1 MIQRIQSPSSNI
13 GAMLKNYS
21 NFNMLQHNWV
31 GGGQLADSIKMTE
44 SLSHSASPSRCP
56 ITEDI
61 RYATEDM
68 TAGGCRRRLVVGL
81 HDSHSVMGNAA
92 GGSLD
97 FCEMHRH
104 AARVCTISSY
114 WPAHPMSW
122 RKLGRAHAGAESG
135 KQRPTQ
141 GISDS
146 GRAFL
151 SVLLVPLIT
160 GRLSGPGTT
169 LRVAL
174 RNAEDLA
181 QPVLQRI
188 ARVWLGD
195 KWRPVLRFGFTHKGL
210 FRLARS

>member
-1 MIQRIQSPSSNI
+1 MT
-13 GAMLKNYS
+13 
-21 NFNMLQHNWV
+21 
-31 GGGQLADSIKMTE
+31 DSIKMTE
-44 SLSHSASPSRCP
+44 SLSHSASPSPCP

-61 RYATEDM
+61 THV
-68 TAGGCRRRLVVGL
+68 TAVGWRIAFLSQRSRRRPVVGL

-97 FCEMHRH
+97 FCEMHRQT
-104 AARVCTISSY
+104 AKVCTISSY

-122 RKLGRAHAGAESG
+122 RKLGRAHGGAESG
-135 KQRPTQ
+135 RQRPMQ

-160 GRLSGPGTT
+160 GRLSGPGTA

-181 QPVLQRI
+181 QPVR
-188 ARVWLGD
+188 
-195 KWRPVLRFGFTHKGL
+195 
-210 FRLARS
+210 